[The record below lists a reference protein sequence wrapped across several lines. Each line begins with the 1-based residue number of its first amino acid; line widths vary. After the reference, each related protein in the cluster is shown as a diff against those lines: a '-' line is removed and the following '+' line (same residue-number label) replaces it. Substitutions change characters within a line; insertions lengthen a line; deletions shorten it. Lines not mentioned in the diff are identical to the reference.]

1 MTNRA
6 VVYLF
11 LSCFETF
18 GLKLEW
24 FVVSTFEM
32 RKNMFNRRMFVA
44 LAVCLV
50 VSASAAFA
58 GGGGGAKKDSTIKVN
73 NNTSS
78 AVYAFVDVPSSDI
91 SSAASKPPTEILA
104 AFNALGGKP
113 IAAGAN
119 ASFSVKTGAH
129 KLTVVN
135 IDTASLVFV
144 DKPVTTV
151 KGQTS
156 AINVQ

>member
-1 MTNRA
+1 
-6 VVYLF
+6 
-11 LSCFETF
+11 
-18 GLKLEW
+18 
-24 FVVSTFEM
+24 
-32 RKNMFNRRMFVA
+32 MFNRRMFVA

-50 VSASAAFA
+50 VSASSAFA

-73 NNTSS
+73 NNTSNLL
-78 AVYAFVDVPSSDI
+78 YAFVDVDSAKI
-91 SSAASKPPTEILA
+91 SNAVSTATSVDNLFSQ
-104 AFNALGGKP
+104 FNALGGKS
-113 IAAGAN
+113 IAAGGN

-135 IDTASLVFV
+135 IDSQTPVFV

-156 AINVQ
+156 TINVP